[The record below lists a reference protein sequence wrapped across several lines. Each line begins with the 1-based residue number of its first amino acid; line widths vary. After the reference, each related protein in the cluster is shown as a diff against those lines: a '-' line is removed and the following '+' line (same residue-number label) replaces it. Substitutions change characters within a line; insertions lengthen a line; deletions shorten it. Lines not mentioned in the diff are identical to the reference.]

1 MYLLYRLLGIS
12 AIIGSTV
19 CILIMVPLQFLIG
32 KKMSDNAKITA
43 VSVFHQN
50 IFFLHFTQR
59 KGKKHHFRI
68 SLRYILKFLSFFFFL
83 HQANSDDRLRRI
95 SELLIG
101 IKVIKLNAWE
111 KVFKEKIECS
121 RKTELEYLNKDS
133 FYWTLMSK

>member
-43 VSVFHQN
+43 VSKLLN
-50 IFFLHFTQR
+50 IYLFFLLKQQNMR
-59 KGKKHHFRI
+59 K
-68 SLRYILKFLSFFFFL
+68 STFFFHSAWFSYVIWKIF
-83 HQANSDDRLRRI
+83 QVNTDDRLRRI

-121 RKTELEYLNKDS
+121 RKSELKYLNKDS